1 MFLMDPKYGSLQE
14 FYLSKNFDLGS
25 AKLIGTFD
33 LGKQT
38 GAPYGMVFSEDL
50 TRFYIAD
57 NDDNRDKIVY
67 QYKISVVDA
76 EESLI
81 SSNLKKV
88 VDDGKATE
96 RISVTA
102 KDRDGEYI
110 LWLWVKLHADYR
122 HVSLQ
127 Y

>member
-1 MFLMDPKYGSLQE
+1 
-14 FYLSKNFDLGS
+14 
-25 AKLIGTFD
+25 
-33 LGKQT
+33 
-38 GAPYGMVFSEDL
+38 MVFSEDL

-88 VDDGKATE
+88 VGDGKATA

-102 KDRDGEYI
+102 KDRDGDTI
-110 LWLWVKLHADYR
+110 SGVRVRLSADNSNVTIQNVR
-122 HVSLQ
+122 NTTNSSGVATFDVSHDKAGEVELRASGMGIEIEDRVSVG
-127 Y
+127 